1 MSVCLSAFLSSS
13 CPCMCIYFSHTKT
26 LSVLACLSIYLSASM
41 YVCLFVCV
49 CLYAISVSLSV
60 CLYACINISLPVSL
74 HACFSTSM
82 PVCLPVC
89 LSISLSGFMTGGL
102 CHSSCLPCF
111 SVCMSVCLS
120 VCLLSWSYGLLCRAL
135 FSAFLRVVAMKSV
148 QCFLCTVAYVNDL
161 GGLGANTIISMIC
174 LDTFILT
181 VVNDTIIFCP

>member
-1 MSVCLSAFLSSS
+1 M
-13 CPCMCIYFSHTKT
+13 H
-26 LSVLACLSIYLSASM
+26 
-41 YVCLFVCV
+41 
-49 CLYAISVSLSV
+49 VS
-60 CLYACINISLPVSL
+60 
-74 HACFSTSM
+74 
-82 PVCLPVC
+82 LPVC
-89 LSISLSGFMTGGL
+89 LSVCMPACLSVNQPVWLYDWWSLSLFVPAVFL
-102 CHSSCLPCF
+102 
-111 SVCMSVCLS
+111 CLS